1 MYQPL
6 LTSRYLTTRMI
17 PLLAVAAVALCVA
30 LVIVVI
36 SVMTGFL
43 NMVRSSG
50 QTLMGDVV
58 ITYPI
63 RGIPQYDTLIAAI
76 EEHPEIVAA
85 SPVVDTWGLLRM
97 PYPEGDAKES
107 EQVQIWGIE
116 PESFSAVTGF
126 SDTLQWDSVP
136 DNVSADVL
144 QDVFDHRSEE
154 VADTVV
160 PLLDEQHRMALLRAT
175 YHEEL
180 EDDAMVRHLVSIAS
194 DRELAQRIGW
204 FLRHGE
210 EHSTVLGAGAIAAMQ
225 HLEPRL
231 HDSEQLRRDGL
242 TLTRNGRA
250 AIVPG
255 RHVSKANVRTSTG
268 EYRVAAGGYWWLPRF
283 EGTLTTLPI
292 DSRGGMLE
300 PESVVLPFANEF
312 ASGVYL
318 IDQTRV
324 MVPLDVVQRMTH
336 LDEAELVDEDDLTTV
351 VGTSPARAT
360 MVLVRGQDGI
370 PATDLRDI
378 VRAAYRSFEAQC
390 DAENLPDSEQP
401 PRLGRDPGL
410 GILTWEEQ
418 NASFIGP
425 VEKERELMRTLF
437 SIVYLVCGA
446 LIVAIFWAIVYEKTR
461 DIGIL
466 RSVGASRSGIVYIF
480 LLYGLFVGVSGAIA
494 GVCLGWLITTNM
506 PTIHDAM
513 SAPPLWL
520 GVSLVSASGL
530 LVIWRSLHWRGCKLL
545 PLLLGILGA
554 VVLGALGIGE
564 LMLRQSGGVVLWD
577 PAVYYFTDIPSDVD
591 WASAWITAAAAAVC
605 SVIAAAIPAA
615 RAADID
621 PVGALRYE

>member
-1 MYQPL
+1 
-6 LTSRYLTTRMI
+6 
-17 PLLAVAAVALCVA
+17 
-30 LVIVVI
+30 
-36 SVMTGFL
+36 
-43 NMVRSSG
+43 
-50 QTLMGDVV
+50 
-58 ITYPI
+58 
-63 RGIPQYDTLIAAI
+63 
-76 EEHPEIVAA
+76 
-85 SPVVDTWGLLRM
+85 
-97 PYPEGDAKES
+97 
-107 EQVQIWGIE
+107 
-116 PESFSAVTGF
+116 
-126 SDTLQWDSVP
+126 
-136 DNVSADVL
+136 
-144 QDVFDHRSEE
+144 
-154 VADTVV
+154 
-160 PLLDEQHRMALLRAT
+160 
-175 YHEEL
+175 
-180 EDDAMVRHLVSIAS
+180 
-194 DRELAQRIGW
+194 
-204 FLRHGE
+204 
-210 EHSTVLGAGAIAAMQ
+210 
-225 HLEPRL
+225 
-231 HDSEQLRRDGL
+231 
-242 TLTRNGRA
+242 
-250 AIVPG
+250 
-255 RHVSKANVRTSTG
+255 
-268 EYRVAAGGYWWLPRF
+268 
-283 EGTLTTLPI
+283 
-292 DSRGGMLE
+292 MLE

-370 PATDLRDI
+370 PATDIRDI
-378 VRAAYRSFEAQC
+378 VQAAYRSFEAQC
-390 DAENLPDSEQP
+390 DANNLPDSEQP

-494 GVCLGWLITTNM
+494 RCLSWLADHHQYANYSRC
-506 PTIHDAM
+506 DV
-513 SAPPLWL
+513 SAAIVAWRFARL
-520 GVSLVSASGL
+520 ASGL
-530 LVIWRSLHWRGCKLL
+530 LVIWRGLHWRGCKLL

-591 WASAWITAAAAAVC
+591 WASAWITAAAASRV
-605 SVIAAAIPAA
+605 
-615 RAADID
+615 
-621 PVGALRYE
+621 